1 MLCLDKITFQQM
13 APIVSVSASLT
24 TINTMARFAK
34 KTPSANENNI
44 INNKENQDFA
54 QTNQIQD
61 KIEE

>member
-1 MLCLDKITFQQM
+1 
-13 APIVSVSASLT
+13 
-24 TINTMARFAK
+24 MARFAK

-54 QTNQIQD
+54 KTNQIQD